1 MPTSALSSRGLD
13 DIRLVQLWSNLSMDR
28 HLAEPGAVQRDLPQ
42 EQSVML
48 EDAIA
53 RVRLRISQITGIEP
67 EHIRIFIEF

>member
-1 MPTSALSSRGLD
+1 
-13 DIRLVQLWSNLSMDR
+13 MDR